1 MTVECLICGSMFD
14 VPKGNCKYCRA
25 CRQEI
30 ERTKYLS
37 GGFSN
42 AVKNAIAMHK
52 EERDATVRANKLR
65 KRNISIDIVVKEA
78 KLHGR
83 SYGHEVAVMEG
94 RMYK

>member
-1 MTVECLICGSMFD
+1 MTVECSICGSMFD
-14 VPKGNCKYCRA
+14 APKGNCKYCRD

-30 ERTKYLS
+30 ERIKYQS

-52 EERDATVRANKLR
+52 EEHDSTVRANKLR
-65 KRNISIDIVVKEA
+65 KRNVTIDSVVKEA
-78 KLHGR
+78 KLHSR
-83 SYGHEVAVMEG
+83 SYGHQVAVMEG